1 LKKSKKSLGKFK
13 NPLDKHMFPLYND
26 FESLENQTDTTGGDI
41 MKYNYSKLLGRM
53 KEFKV
58 TQAKLAEII
67 DRDNSTVSSR
77 LNNKSVFTIA
87 EIDKIC
93 KALDIA
99 KEDIG
104 NYFFAE

>member
-1 LKKSKKSLGKFK
+1 
-13 NPLDKHMFPLYND
+13 
-26 FESLENQTDTTGGDI
+26 

-53 KEFKV
+53 KEHGI

-67 DRDNSTVSSR
+67 DRDTSTVNAR
-77 LNNKSVFTIA
+77 LNNKSPFTML

-104 NYFFAE
+104 DYFFTK